1 MPSQFRETYLYYAG
15 NKEVKSIRISG
26 INKKDTDEKFT
37 AFLIDFNTNR
47 HDTMLL
53 RDFIEQK
60 YKPTFLPKLSPTT
73 QATYN
78 LYLTSTSCLIWEIK
92 SLEISRW
99 KTSSA
104 CLIH

>member
-37 AFLIDFNTNR
+37 AFLIDFNT
-47 HDTMLL
+47 
-53 RDFIEQK
+53 FI
-60 YKPTFLPKLSPTT
+60 
-73 QATYN
+73 
-78 LYLTSTSCLIWEIK
+78 LTSTSCLIWEIK